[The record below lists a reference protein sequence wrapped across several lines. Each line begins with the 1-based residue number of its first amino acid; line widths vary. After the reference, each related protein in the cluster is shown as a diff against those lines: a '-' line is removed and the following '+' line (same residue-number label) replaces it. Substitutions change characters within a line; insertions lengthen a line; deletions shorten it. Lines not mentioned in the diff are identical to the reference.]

1 MKLRSTVFV
10 VLFMIA
16 AAGAAFA
23 EAPAAKSPDIALG
36 VFLGEPTGISIR
48 WGIAKN
54 QSLEGKAAWSF
65 VDTGHQE
72 ASFTFQANYLLEFP
86 GILVV
91 KKEDFPSMSA
101 SAPKRISA
109 TPTPSAF
116 GSPWGSSTASRTFPS
131 NSASS
136 SASAWSSSRPPRW
149 SAPAGWASAIASSG
163 PLAP

>member
-91 KKEDFPSMSA
+91 KREDFPLYVGFGAETHLGDSDTFGL
-101 SAPKRISA
+101 RIPLGVVYRFANVPLELCLELGIGMELFPA
-109 TPTPSAF
+109 TTVV
-116 GSPWGSSTASRTFPS
+116 GSGGLGIRYRF
-131 NSASS
+131 
-136 SASAWSSSRPPRW
+136 
-149 SAPAGWASAIASSG
+149 
-163 PLAP
+163 

>member
-91 KKEDFPSMSA
+91 KREDFPLYVGFGAETHLGDSDTFGL
-101 SAPKRISA
+101 RI
-109 TPTPSAF
+109 PL
-116 GSPWGSSTASRTFPS
+116 GSSTASRTFPS